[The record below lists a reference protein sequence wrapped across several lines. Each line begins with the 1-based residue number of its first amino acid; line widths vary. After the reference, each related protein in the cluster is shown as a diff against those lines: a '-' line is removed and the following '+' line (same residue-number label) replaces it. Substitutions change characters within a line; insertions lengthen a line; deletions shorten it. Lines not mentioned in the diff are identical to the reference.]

1 MPIIRWIICLPLL
14 GVGVS
19 ILTRGEGVVANFN
32 KIREMMLLCFFTGW
46 RNPLGDEE
54 EVK

>member
-1 MPIIRWIICLPLL
+1 MPYYPEDYLLASPWRWS
-14 GVGVS
+14 S

-32 KIREMMLLCFFTGW
+32 KIREMILLCFFTGW

-54 EVK
+54 EAK